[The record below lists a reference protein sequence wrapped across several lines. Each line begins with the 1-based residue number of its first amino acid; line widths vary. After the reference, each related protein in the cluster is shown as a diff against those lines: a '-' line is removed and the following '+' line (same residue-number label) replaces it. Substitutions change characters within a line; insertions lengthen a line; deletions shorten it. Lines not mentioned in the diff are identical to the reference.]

1 MVARDNTLIW
11 KWTWHLLVAAAIL
24 LVPKWLV
31 LHSLTQPMTRLN
43 TAIRI
48 ALAGCYAAAVL
59 IPAAWKPVGRYAPTL
74 LTIAIAATG
83 VSVVLATLIVAAPQD
98 FSERMLAFGLAVLAA
113 GLAGA
118 VLLANATSRV
128 LIAAC
133 TGLLLLASLLV
144 FLRPTTTPALGM
156 KTRSETLRANDKMLS
171 AAYFGGYF
179 PPVPNPTVLG
189 GAIARDPA
197 APGYLVARA
206 RGDLYRVSWDD
217 AGRMRVEDLGLTVPV
232 NYREFQADV
241 RARAPT
247 WGFRVADIAV
257 RREAHAAR
265 LYVSHHHW
273 IRSGQCFVLRVSTI
287 VLPEADRVSAAGT
300 PDWQTIFESHPCL
313 PVKLSRGVAFGGEQ
327 VGGNLEFLSERS
339 LLLTVGDNKFDGF
352 HQSPDYVSDAAANY
366 GKTVTID
373 LVTGEVAVFTRGHR
387 NPQGLA
393 LAPDG
398 RIWSTEHG
406 PQGGDELNL
415 LQQGGNYGY
424 PFHTYGVEYGS
435 VMWPPAAA
443 AADHPGDRRPL
454 FAWIP
459 SIGIS
464 ELVVM
469 SDRAFGDWNGD
480 LIIGSLVGQ
489 ALWRVRL
496 TGERVVFTEPI
507 PIGERVRDIATAPGE
522 LVLWTDSDTIV
533 RISPLAT
540 LNDGAAQFTLRCGG
554 CHDPNRNMIGP
565 DLRQLLGRRIAGAK
579 GYNYSSALREVGGS
593 WTEERLEEFLADPGA
608 FAPGTTMAIP
618 GIAETEVRRQ
628 LIEYIK
634 LYE

>member
-1 MVARDNTLIW
+1 MAARDNTLIW
-11 KWTWHLLVAAAIL
+11 KWMWHLLVAAAIL

-31 LHSLTQPMTRLN
+31 LHSLTQPMTRIN
-43 TAIRI
+43 TAIRL
-48 ALAGCYAAAVL
+48 ALAGCYVAAVL
-59 IPAAWKPVGRYAPTL
+59 IPAAWKPAGRYAPTL

-83 VSVVLATLIVAAPQD
+83 VSIVLAALIVAAPQD
-98 FSERMLAFGLAVLAA
+98 FSERMLAFGLAVLAV
-113 GLAGA
+113 GVAGA
-118 VLLANATSRV
+118 VLLANATRRV

-144 FLRPTTTPALGM
+144 FLRPTTTPAIGM
-156 KTRSETLRANDKMLS
+156 KTRSEILRANDKMLS

-217 AGRMRVEDLGLTVPV
+217 AGRMKVEDLGLRVPV

-247 WGFRVADIAV
+247 WGFRLADIAA
-257 RREAHAAR
+257 RREAAATR
-265 LYVSHHHW
+265 LYVAHHYW
-273 IRSGQCFVLRVSTI
+273 IRSRQCFVLRVSTI
-287 VLPEADRVSAAGT
+287 VLPAAERASDAGG
-300 PDWQTIFESHPCL
+300 PDWQTIFESRPCL
-313 PVKLSRGVAFGGEQ
+313 PVKLSRGLAFGGEQ
-327 VGGNLEFLSERS
+327 VGGKLEFLSEHS

-352 HQSPDYVSDAAANY
+352 HQSPDYVSDPAAHY

-373 LVTGEVAVFTRGHR
+373 LVTGAVAVFTRGHR

-393 LAPDG
+393 IASDG
-398 RIWSTEHG
+398 SIWSTEHG

-435 VMWPPAAA
+435 VTWPPAAA

-464 ELVVM
+464 GLVVM

-480 LIIGSLVGQ
+480 LIIGSLLGQ

-496 TGERVVFTEPI
+496 EGERVVFTEPI
-507 PIGERVRDIATAPGE
+507 PIGERIRDIATAPGE

-579 GYNYSSALREVGGS
+579 GYNYSSALRQVTGS
-593 WTEERLEEFLADPGA
+593 WTEERLDEFLADPGA
-608 FAPGTTMAIP
+608 FAPGTTMTIP
-618 GIAETEVRRQ
+618 SVAETEVRRQ

>member
-1 MVARDNTLIW
+1 LM
-11 KWTWHLLVAAAIL
+11 
-24 LVPKWLV
+24 
-31 LHSLTQPMTRLN
+31 
-43 TAIRI
+43 
-48 ALAGCYAAAVL
+48 
-59 IPAAWKPVGRYAPTL
+59 
-74 LTIAIAATG
+74 
-83 VSVVLATLIVAAPQD
+83 
-98 FSERMLAFGLAVLAA
+98 
-113 GLAGA
+113 
-118 VLLANATSRV
+118 
-128 LIAAC
+128 
-133 TGLLLLASLLV
+133 
-144 FLRPTTTPALGM
+144 RPTTTPAIGT
-156 KTRSETLRANDKMLS
+156 KTRSEILRANDKMLS

-179 PPVPNPTVLG
+179 PPAPNPTVLG
-189 GAIARDPA
+189 GGIARDPA
-197 APGYLVARA
+197 APGYLIARA
-206 RGDLYRVSWDD
+206 RGDLYRVGWDD
-217 AGRMRVEDLGLTVPV
+217 AGRMQVEDLGLRVPV

-247 WGFRVADIAV
+247 WGFRVADIAA
-257 RREAHAAR
+257 RREAHATR
-265 LYVSHHHW
+265 LYVSHHYW
-273 IRSGQCFVLRVSTI
+273 FRSRQCFVLRVSTI
-287 VLPEADRVSAAGT
+287 VLPEADRISDAGA
-300 PDWQTIFESHPCL
+300 PDWQTIFESRPCL
-313 PVKLSRGVAFGGEQ
+313 PVKLSRGLAFGGEQ
-327 VGGNLEFLSERS
+327 VGGNLEFLSEHS

-352 HQSPDYVSDAAANY
+352 HQSPDYVSDPAAHY

-373 LVTGEVAVFTRGHR
+373 LMTGEVAVFTRGHR

-393 LAPDG
+393 IASDG
-398 RIWSTEHG
+398 SIWSTEHG

-435 VMWPPAAA
+435 VTWPPAAA

-454 FAWIP
+454 FAWVP

-464 ELVVM
+464 GLVVM

-480 LIIGSLVGQ
+480 LIIGSLLGQ

-496 TGERVVFTEPI
+496 EGERVVFTEPI
-507 PIGERVRDIATAPGE
+507 PIGERIRDIATAPGE
-522 LVLWTDSDTIV
+522 LVLWTDGDTIV

-579 GYNYSSALREVGGS
+579 GYNYSSALRQVTGS
-593 WTEERLEEFLADPGA
+593 WTEERLDEFLADPGA